1 MDQNSLKCV
10 NLCISVYVNVPQQKE
25 WIIKKK
31 KDSLEPAKN
40 TDSRTQPKDSNS
52 LDLEWNLDSWT
63 FKKVPGASDWQPGLE
78 TNTQDSHYVI
88 QQVVKTCHYLNLYS
102 LKLNKIKNAVL

>member
-1 MDQNSLKCV
+1 MYLNKRNESFKR
-10 NLCISVYVNVPQQKE
+10 
-25 WIIKKK
+25 

-52 LDLEWNLDSWT
+52 LDLEWSLDSWT

-102 LKLNKIKNAVL
+102 LKLNKIKNSVLQLQ